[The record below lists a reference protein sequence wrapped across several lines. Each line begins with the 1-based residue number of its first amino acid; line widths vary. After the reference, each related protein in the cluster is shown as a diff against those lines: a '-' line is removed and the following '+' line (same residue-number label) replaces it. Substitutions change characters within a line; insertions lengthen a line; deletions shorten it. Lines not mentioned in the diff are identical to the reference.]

1 LKKSIRRLGTIG
13 LLCLVLSG
21 GIIFSMVTYVQKIN
35 AKKQEAL
42 DLENEL
48 YSLREEEEL
57 LNSEY
62 TKLSD
67 PLYIGKYA
75 REKYLYSKDGEIIIK
90 LPITP

>member
-21 GIIFSMVTYVQKIN
+21 GMIFSMTNYMQKIN
-35 AKKQEAL
+35 AKKQETE

-48 YSLREEEEL
+48 YSLREKEEW

-90 LPITP
+90 LPVTP